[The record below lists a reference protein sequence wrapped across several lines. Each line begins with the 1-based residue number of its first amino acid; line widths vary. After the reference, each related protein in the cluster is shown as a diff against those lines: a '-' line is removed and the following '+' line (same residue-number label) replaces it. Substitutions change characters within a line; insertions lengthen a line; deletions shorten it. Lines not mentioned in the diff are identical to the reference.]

1 MLEPKE
7 RITLEE
13 IEEHQFLRG
22 WQAGNGEEMGYLP
35 VSCLAVPPRD
45 NCQSKE
51 PHPHEHPKI
60 DTTEVDPPEDPTI
73 LNKSILLKDS
83 SHNYDSEYLE

>member
-13 IEEHQFLRG
+13 IEEHEFLRG
-22 WQAGNGEEMGYLP
+22 WQAGNGEGMGYLP

-51 PHPHEHPKI
+51 PPQEHIPKI
-60 DTTEVDPPEDPTI
+60 DTTEVDPHEDPTI